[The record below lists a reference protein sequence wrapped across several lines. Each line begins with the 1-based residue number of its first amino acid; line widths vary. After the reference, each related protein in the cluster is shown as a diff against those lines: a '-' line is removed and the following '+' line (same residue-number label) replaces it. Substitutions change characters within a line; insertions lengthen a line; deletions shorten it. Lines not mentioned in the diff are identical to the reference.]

1 MHWARNASLN
11 TIAEDHATRFGVDLA
26 GQTAVE
32 LQREDIIRAEL
43 NEIGRRFAQPSHD
56 GLQAADVVALRLRRR
71 LGRVRCGMVG
81 CRPWR
86 QSPSG
91 RSVCRR
97 KATVIISSSG
107 VRTVERTSLVP
118 ILTSAV
124 VDRLRYFCTVGPT
137 LTGPR
142 QGYVA
147 LAARDEL
154 NPQLLLELLDL
165 LAQTGLSD
173 VASARGETEMKF
185 LGKSD
190 ESFEQACV
198 HDANQPE

>member
-1 MHWARNASLN
+1 
-11 TIAEDHATRFGVDLA
+11 
-26 GQTAVE
+26 
-32 LQREDIIRAEL
+32 
-43 NEIGRRFAQPSHD
+43 
-56 GLQAADVVALRLRRR
+56 
-71 LGRVRCGMVG
+71 MVG

-124 VDRLRYFCTVGPT
+124 VDRLRYFCTVGLT

-190 ESFEQACV
+190 ESFEQECV